1 MLLEDMMGNLRRKDE
16 ADQQSKHCSAGVS
29 QEQRAN
35 RFSLTS
41 TKIAIVSHGAQQ
53 EKLPHYQQSTTHSR
67 ELSLSATCE
76 YESQAISFINS
87 KGEATI
93 NSEIAERIIKRKEK
107 TDTDEQNSVSNA
119 NTGDVFMS
127 AVNQNVEKGITGTTM
142 ASSGIIPT
150 TVSSGSGEPSF
161 ENVANDCSSPNR
173 DHMSLSDVQ
182 RPDGAKIEESENRGG
197 SVQKMKSD
205 QHRDGPFDAHRAQS
219 PKKTNDRKA
228 KPSGDETR
236 KGGSKIPSLSAL
248 LSEREHVHETDD
260 FGKSLS
266 PPTPSSLWA
275 FYSHSSPSIKSP
287 STISSASW
295 NARRGG
301 QSRQSNDEGLSS
313 PSSLS
318 SAASPSSA
326 NSSSPSTHLSQS
338 LLLSP
343 QNKRSQKN
351 RNLQTCKEK
360 RKCGRSCDVP
370 ANHTTFIS
378 HQIAIK
384 RDSNT
389 F

>member
-182 RPDGAKIEESENRGG
+182 R
-197 SVQKMKSD
+197 
-205 QHRDGPFDAHRAQS
+205 
-219 PKKTNDRKA
+219 
-228 KPSGDETR
+228 
-236 KGGSKIPSLSAL
+236 
-248 LSEREHVHETDD
+248 
-260 FGKSLS
+260 
-266 PPTPSSLWA
+266 
-275 FYSHSSPSIKSP
+275 HSSPSIKSP

-343 QNKRSQKN
+343 QNKRSQKTEICKPEIHQHHLRRPPPHLLRHVHQSHLHLHRQSNHN
-351 RNLQTCKEK
+351 RSNLMV
-360 RKCGRSCDVP
+360 GMY
-370 ANHTTFIS
+370 
-378 HQIAIK
+378 
-384 RDSNT
+384 
-389 F
+389 

>member
-182 RPDGAKIEESENRGG
+182 RPERAVRKFLRFLPFSVNANMCMKRMTLENLCHR
-197 SVQKMKSD
+197 
-205 QHRDGPFDAHRAQS
+205 QHHLHFGPFTH
-219 PKKTNDRKA
+219 PMY
-228 KPSGDETR
+228 
-236 KGGSKIPSLSAL
+236 SAL
-248 LSEREHVHETDD
+248 
-260 FGKSLS
+260 
-266 PPTPSSLWA
+266 
-275 FYSHSSPSIKSP
+275 I
-287 STISSASW
+287 
-295 NARRGG
+295 
-301 QSRQSNDEGLSS
+301 
-313 PSSLS
+313 
-318 SAASPSSA
+318 
-326 NSSSPSTHLSQS
+326 
-338 LLLSP
+338 
-343 QNKRSQKN
+343 
-351 RNLQTCKEK
+351 
-360 RKCGRSCDVP
+360 
-370 ANHTTFIS
+370 
-378 HQIAIK
+378 
-384 RDSNT
+384 
-389 F
+389 